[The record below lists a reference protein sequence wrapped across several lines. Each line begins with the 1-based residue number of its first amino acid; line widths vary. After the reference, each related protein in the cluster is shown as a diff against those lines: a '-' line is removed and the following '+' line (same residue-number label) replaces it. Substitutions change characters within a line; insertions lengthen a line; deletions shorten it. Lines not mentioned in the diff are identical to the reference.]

1 MAHANEDLVREAF
14 AAFGRGD
21 IDALQDEYFSP
32 DIRWHF
38 PGRSQLAGDHEGAAL
53 VAEMLGRP
61 SELSGGTH
69 RIELHGPQEVERG
82 PPRGKSGAVMSA
94 NRHAHM
100 DLQTPKNQSIQDFL
114 GDPRNCLLSAR
125 SYQVVCPRPPCCSTS
140 PWATSARRALRR
152 FGG

>member
-21 IDALQDEYFSP
+21 IDAMQDQYFAP

-38 PGRSQLAGDHEGAAL
+38 PGRSQLAGEF
-53 VAEMLGRP
+53 
-61 SELSGGTH
+61 
-69 RIELHGPQEVERG
+69 HGPQEVERG

-100 DLQTPKNQSIQDFL
+100 DLQTPKNQSIRDFL
-114 GDPRNCLLSAR
+114 GDPRNCLLLSAR